1 MIELR
6 NVKKEYSKGN
16 AALNGVSVKI
26 ERGEF
31 VFIVGDSGSGKS
43 TLIRLIMKELNPT
56 DGTII
61 VNGQNLNR
69 MRHRNIAK
77 YRRGLG
83 VVFQDF
89 RLLKDRN
96 IYENIAFAL
105 RVTETPGKVIKK
117 KVPAALSLVG
127 LAQKY
132 KSFPKE
138 LSGGE
143 QQRVAIARAIV
154 NEPAILLA
162 DEPTGNLDPT
172 NSWEIMSLL
181 KEANERGTTVLV
193 VTHNQEIVN
202 EMNERVITMK
212 QGVIVSDERKGG
224 YTDVISTIGYVGK
237 QGVKSIWRNKMF
249 SLASLATMSACI
261 FLFGLFF
268 SILVNF
274 QYIIRSAEEGVAI
287 TVFFD
292 EEATDEQIQKI
303 GEELKARDDVSEVKY
318 ISAEQAWEDFQK
330 DYFGDNLEL
339 AEGFKD
345 DNPLANSDNYEVYM
359 KTTDNSQDLIA
370 RSKSLSSTQ
379 QDLVKFAQSLDGVSK
394 VNKSDVVANT
404 LSSVNML
411 VAYISIAIIAILLGV
426 SIFLISNTVTMGITV
441 RKEEIAIMKYIGA
454 KDFVVRSPF
463 VIEGLII
470 GIFGAAIPLGLL
482 YVLYDKAVSYVME
495 RFSILKNIIDFLPV
509 NVVYTYLLPIGL
521 IMGIGIGFLG
531 SFFTVRKHLRV

>member
-1 MIELR
+1 
-6 NVKKEYSKGN
+6 
-16 AALNGVSVKI
+16 
-26 ERGEF
+26 
-31 VFIVGDSGSGKS
+31 
-43 TLIRLIMKELNPT
+43 
-56 DGTII
+56 
-61 VNGQNLNR
+61 
-69 MRHRNIAK
+69 
-77 YRRGLG
+77 
-83 VVFQDF
+83 
-89 RLLKDRN
+89 
-96 IYENIAFAL
+96 
-105 RVTETPGKVIKK
+105 
-117 KVPAALSLVG
+117 
-127 LAQKY
+127 
-132 KSFPKE
+132 
-138 LSGGE
+138 
-143 QQRVAIARAIV
+143 
-154 NEPAILLA
+154 
-162 DEPTGNLDPT
+162 
-172 NSWEIMSLL
+172 
-181 KEANERGTTVLV
+181 
-193 VTHNQEIVN
+193 
-202 EMNERVITMK
+202 
-212 QGVIVSDERKGG
+212 
-224 YTDVISTIGYVGK
+224 
-237 QGVKSIWRNKMF
+237 MF

>member
-1 MIELR
+1 
-6 NVKKEYSKGN
+6 
-16 AALNGVSVKI
+16 
-26 ERGEF
+26 
-31 VFIVGDSGSGKS
+31 
-43 TLIRLIMKELNPT
+43 
-56 DGTII
+56 
-61 VNGQNLNR
+61 
-69 MRHRNIAK
+69 MR
-77 YRRGLG
+77 
-83 VVFQDF
+83 
-89 RLLKDRN
+89 
-96 IYENIAFAL
+96 
-105 RVTETPGKVIKK
+105 
-117 KVPAALSLVG
+117 
-127 LAQKY
+127 
-132 KSFPKE
+132 
-138 LSGGE
+138 
-143 QQRVAIARAIV
+143 
-154 NEPAILLA
+154 
-162 DEPTGNLDPT
+162 
-172 NSWEIMSLL
+172 
-181 KEANERGTTVLV
+181 
-193 VTHNQEIVN
+193 
-202 EMNERVITMK
+202 
-212 QGVIVSDERKGG
+212 
-224 YTDVISTIGYVGK
+224 ISTIGYVGK
-237 QGVKSIWRNKMF
+237 QGVKSIWINKMF
-249 SLASLATMSACI
+249 SLASIATMSACI

-287 TVFFD
+287 TVFFN

-303 GEELKARDDVSEVKY
+303 GKELKARDDVSEVKY

-330 DYFGDNLEL
+330 DYFGDNPEL